1 VLSRG
6 GPRNA
11 AENFSTYRSLQRHRG
26 VSLPRHGFLVYM
38 DDGIGSIITTLI
50 CNMNTTLS
58 VGCPTAV
65 TITPPAGPFSAGDVL
80 TCDANGNAEPS
91 YQWTNSNGEV
101 VSSTSTVTLLEG
113 PFTLTCTA
121 TGNLPG
127 QCSASDSIS
136 GDAKSKYRKQND
148 TFVTILMLMTLSEG

>member
-1 VLSRG
+1 M
-6 GPRNA
+6 
-11 AENFSTYRSLQRHRG
+11 
-26 VSLPRHGFLVYM
+26 VSLSQHGFVVYT
-38 DDGIGSIITTLI
+38 DYGIGSIIKTVIYNT
-50 CNMNTTLS
+50 NTTLS

-80 TCDANGNAEPS
+80 TCAANGFPEPS
-91 YQWTNSNGEV
+91 YEWIDSIGWV

-113 PFTLTCTA
+113 SFTLTCRA

-136 GDAKSKYRKQND
+136 GDAKSKYRKQNN
-148 TFVTILMLMTLSEG
+148 TFLTIRMLMTLSEG